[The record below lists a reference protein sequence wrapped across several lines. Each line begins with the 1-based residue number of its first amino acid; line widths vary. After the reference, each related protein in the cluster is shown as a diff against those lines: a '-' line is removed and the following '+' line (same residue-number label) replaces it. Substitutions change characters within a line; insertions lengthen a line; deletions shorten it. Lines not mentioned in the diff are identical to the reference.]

1 MTKNMDFIKKML
13 KGSTTMPMGTAM
25 GAGSPMSGHGHHHH
39 HHDGCCGHDHSSD
52 HHGHDHAHD
61 HKHDHKD
68 DGSCCGHDHK

>member
-1 MTKNMDFIKKML
+1 MTKNMDFIKKLL
-13 KGSTTMPMGTAM
+13 KGSTSMPVGTAM
-25 GAGSPMSGHGHHHH
+25 GAGSPMAGHGHHH

-61 HKHDHKD
+61 HHDHDHKD